1 LAKLSVEQA
10 LAKAKSHTK
19 KGEVAE
25 AQALYAT
32 ILKAFPN
39 NKKAQQ
45 GLTALGGGQRSAA
58 EQGPPQAVIN
68 QLVTLYNQGQLELVI
83 EQAKNLTKQ
92 YPASFML
99 WNILGVANKSLG
111 KVAEATNAFINVT
124 RYNSNFAEG
133 FSNLGVVLE
142 DQGQL
147 DDAMTAHKRAIK
159 LKPAFFEAYNN
170 MGAIL
175 RKLGN
180 LEESINSYKKAI
192 TLKPNYI
199 EAHNNLGVA
208 LAEKGNL
215 REAIAS
221 YQQALSHKPDYA
233 EAYSNMGNALKDQGK
248 LEEAIE
254 AYNKA
259 LIITPYFAD
268 AHYNMGNALKDQ
280 DKLEEAIEAYN
291 KALVIKPDYAEAYS
305 NMGVALTDQ
314 GKLEGAI
321 EAYNKSLSLKPDYA
335 EAYSNMGVTLADQ
348 GKLEEAIEA
357 YNKALV
363 IKPDYAEAYS
373 NMGVALADQGKLK
386 EAIEAYNKAL
396 AIKPDY
402 AEAFNNIGNTLK
414 QQDKLE
420 EAIEAHNKALAIKP
434 EYAEAYSNI
443 GVALKDQGKLEEAI
457 EAYNKAL
464 AIKPDYAG
472 AHYNSSFAL
481 LNSGRLKE
489 GLDAYE
495 WRWKTAQFKSPRR
508 HFLQPLWDGKT
519 SLQDQRILVWCEQGV
534 GDTIIWSSRLSLL
547 VSQAGH
553 CILECQ
559 KKLVPLLSRSF
570 PNVEVKPVDV
580 SRDTERD
587 DFDFHLPMAS
597 LYRHFIPEITRS
609 PKPDAFLMPDPVRV
623 KFWKDSLSF
632 LGGGPYVGIS
642 WKSSLMGAER
652 SKHFSSLSEWSSL
665 LTLPNINFIN
675 LQYADAADGLLQ
687 IQNEFGVKVHNFDD
701 LDQYNDLD
709 NVAALSAALDCVVSF
724 GTSVPMITAGVG
736 TLTKCPCLANGN
748 YNNILGGPIGPLVD
762 KFEKNTSEP
771 WSNVFGLIADDISK
785 L

>member
-1 LAKLSVEQA
+1 MAKLSVEQA

-314 GKLEGAI
+314 GKLEEAI

-373 NMGVALADQGKLK
+373 NMGVALADQGKLE

>member
-1 LAKLSVEQA
+1 MAKLSVEQA

-68 QLVTLYNQGQLELVI
+68 QLVTLYNQGQSELVI

-373 NMGVALADQGKLK
+373 NMGVALKDQGKLE

-402 AEAFNNIGNTLK
+402 AEAYNNMGNALK
-414 QQDKLE
+414 EQGKLE
-420 EAIEAHNKALAIKP
+420 EAIEAYNKALAIKP
-434 EYAEAYSNI
+434 DYADAYYNM
-443 GVALKDQGKLEEAI
+443 GVTLQEQGKLEEAI

-609 PKPDAFLMPDPVRV
+609 PKPDAFLMPDPGRV

>member
-1 LAKLSVEQA
+1 MAKLSVEQA

-68 QLVTLYNQGQLELVI
+68 QLVTLYNQGQSELVI

-305 NMGVALTDQ
+305 NMGVAL
-314 GKLEGAI
+314 
-321 EAYNKSLSLKPDYA
+321 
-335 EAYSNMGVTLADQ
+335 ADQ
-348 GKLEEAIEA
+348 GKLE
-357 YNKALV
+357 
-363 IKPDYAEAYS
+363 
-373 NMGVALADQGKLK
+373 

-609 PKPDAFLMPDPVRV
+609 PKPDAFLMPDPGRV

>member
-1 LAKLSVEQA
+1 MAKLSVEQA

-68 QLVTLYNQGQLELVI
+68 QLVTLYNQGQSELVI

-373 NMGVALADQGKLK
+373 NMGVALKDQGKLE

-508 HFLQPLWDGKT
+508 HCLQPLWDGKT

-609 PKPDAFLMPDPVRV
+609 PKPDAFLMPDPGRV

>member
-1 LAKLSVEQA
+1 MAKLSVEQA

-68 QLVTLYNQGQLELVI
+68 QLVTLYNQGQSELVI

-305 NMGVALTDQ
+305 NMGVALKDQ
-314 GKLEGAI
+314 GKLE
-321 EAYNKSLSLKPDYA
+321 
-335 EAYSNMGVTLADQ
+335 
-348 GKLEEAIEA
+348 
-357 YNKALV
+357 
-363 IKPDYAEAYS
+363 
-373 NMGVALADQGKLK
+373 

-609 PKPDAFLMPDPVRV
+609 PKPDAFLMPDPGRV

>member
-1 LAKLSVEQA
+1 MAKLSVEQA

-623 KFWKDSLSF
+623 KFWKDSLRF

>member
-1 LAKLSVEQA
+1 MAKLSVEQA

-68 QLVTLYNQGQLELVI
+68 QLVTLYNQGQSELVI

-259 LIITPYFAD
+259 LVITPYFAD

-373 NMGVALADQGKLK
+373 NMGVALADQGKLE

-519 SLQDQRILVWCEQGV
+519 SLQDKRILVWCEQGV

>member
-68 QLVTLYNQGQLELVI
+68 QLVTLYNQGQSELVI

-373 NMGVALADQGKLK
+373 NMGVALKDQGKLE

-420 EAIEAHNKALAIKP
+420 EALEAHNKALAIKP

-609 PKPDAFLMPDPVRV
+609 PKPDAFLMPDPGRV

>member
-1 LAKLSVEQA
+1 
-10 LAKAKSHTK
+10 
-19 KGEVAE
+19 
-25 AQALYAT
+25 
-32 ILKAFPN
+32 
-39 NKKAQQ
+39 
-45 GLTALGGGQRSAA
+45 
-58 EQGPPQAVIN
+58 
-68 QLVTLYNQGQLELVI
+68 
-83 EQAKNLTKQ
+83 
-92 YPASFML
+92 
-99 WNILGVANKSLG
+99 
-111 KVAEATNAFINVT
+111 
-124 RYNSNFAEG
+124 
-133 FSNLGVVLE
+133 
-142 DQGQL
+142 
-147 DDAMTAHKRAIK
+147 
-159 LKPAFFEAYNN
+159 
-170 MGAIL
+170 
-175 RKLGN
+175 
-180 LEESINSYKKAI
+180 
-192 TLKPNYI
+192 
-199 EAHNNLGVA
+199 
-208 LAEKGNL
+208 
-215 REAIAS
+215 
-221 YQQALSHKPDYA
+221 
-233 EAYSNMGNALKDQGK
+233 
-248 LEEAIE
+248 
-254 AYNKA
+254 
-259 LIITPYFAD
+259 
-268 AHYNMGNALKDQ
+268 
-280 DKLEEAIEAYN
+280 
-291 KALVIKPDYAEAYS
+291 
-305 NMGVALTDQ
+305 
-314 GKLEGAI
+314 
-321 EAYNKSLSLKPDYA
+321 
-335 EAYSNMGVTLADQ
+335 
-348 GKLEEAIEA
+348 
-357 YNKALV
+357 
-363 IKPDYAEAYS
+363 
-373 NMGVALADQGKLK
+373 
-386 EAIEAYNKAL
+386 AL

>member
-1 LAKLSVEQA
+1 MAKLSVEQA

-68 QLVTLYNQGQLELVI
+68 QLVTLYNQGQSELVI

-609 PKPDAFLMPDPVRV
+609 PKPDAFLMPDPGRV

>member
-1 LAKLSVEQA
+1 MAKLSVEQA

-609 PKPDAFLMPDPVRV
+609 PKPDAFLMPDPGRV

>member
-1 LAKLSVEQA
+1 MAKLSVEQA

-373 NMGVALADQGKLK
+373 NMGVALKDQGKLE

>member
-623 KFWKDSLSF
+623 KFWKDSLRF

>member
-68 QLVTLYNQGQLELVI
+68 QLVTLYNQGQSELVI

-373 NMGVALADQGKLK
+373 NMGVALKDQGKLE

-609 PKPDAFLMPDPVRV
+609 PKPDAFLMPDPGRV

>member
-1 LAKLSVEQA
+1 MAKLSVEQA

>member
-1 LAKLSVEQA
+1 MAKLSVEQA

-373 NMGVALADQGKLK
+373 NMGVALADQGKLE

>member
-373 NMGVALADQGKLK
+373 NMGVALKDQGKLE

-609 PKPDAFLMPDPVRV
+609 PKPDAFLMPDPGRV

>member
-1 LAKLSVEQA
+1 MAKLSVEQA

-68 QLVTLYNQGQLELVI
+68 QLVTLYNQGQSELVI

-373 NMGVALADQGKLK
+373 NMGVALKDQGKLE

-609 PKPDAFLMPDPVRV
+609 PKPDAFLMPDPGRV

>member
-1 LAKLSVEQA
+1 MAKLSVEQA

-68 QLVTLYNQGQLELVI
+68 QLVTLYNQGQSELVI

-373 NMGVALADQGKLK
+373 NMGVALKDQGKLE